1 MSDKRSSGLGRGLAA
16 LLDEAAR
23 PGSAKAPAAAE
34 EAGASGVREVEVG
47 RIRPNPAQPR
57 VHFDEDSIAELADSI
72 AERGVLQPVLLRPD
86 GEDFQL
92 VAGERRWRAA
102 QRARLHTIPAI
113 IREIDDSTSAEIAL
127 IENIQRQDLNA
138 IEEAEGYK
146 TLVDTY
152 GHTQD
157 AVAKLVHKSRS
168 HVANLLRLLDLPAV
182 VRQSLL
188 QGDISMGHARAIL
201 TAPDPEALVRR
212 IVEGSLSV
220 RQAEA
225 LAKGAKPASDRPAAA
240 ESGRGIGRKAPDA
253 DLAALERQLG
263 DMLGL
268 KVKVANDGS
277 RGTVTLHYASLDQL
291 DMICQ
296 RLSGEP
302 I

>member
-1 MSDKRSSGLGRGLAA
+1 MSEKKTSGLGRGLAA

-23 PGSAKAPAAAE
+23 PSSARDKEPQGGEARPA
-34 EAGASGVREVEVG
+34 GVREVEIG
-47 RIRPNPAQPR
+47 LIRPNPAQPR
-57 VHFDEDSIAELADSI
+57 MHFDEESIAELADSI

-86 GEDFQL
+86 GENFQL

-113 IREIDDSTSAEIAL
+113 VREIDDSTSAEIAL
-127 IENIQRQDLNA
+127 IENVQRQDLNA

-146 TLVDTY
+146 KLVETY
-152 GHTQD
+152 GHSQD
-157 AVAKLVHKSRS
+157 EVAKLVHKSRS
-168 HVANLLRLLDLPAV
+168 HVANLLRLLDLPSAV
-182 VRQSLL
+182 KQSLL

-201 TAPDPEALVRR
+201 TSPDAEALARE
-212 IVEGSLSV
+212 IVEKGLSV
-220 RQAEA
+220 RQAET
-225 LAKGAKPASDRPAAA
+225 LAKQHRPEPYQSPGQAP
-240 ESGRGIGRKAPDA
+240 RKAQAQDA

-268 KVKVANDGS
+268 KVKVANDGT
-277 RGTVTLHYASLDQL
+277 RGTVTLHYSSLDQL

-296 RLSGEP
+296 RLSGES